1 MSDKECP
8 RCHEKGMEIIIVN
21 LDGLHGMARCK
32 LCLKKMRLKD
42 YYYWEEHKRLVRGGR
57 I

>member
-8 RCHEKGMEIIIVN
+8 KCHENSMEIVV
-21 LDGLHGMARCK
+21 LDFDYQRGMARCK
-32 LCLKKMRLKD
+32 LCFHKMRLKD
-42 YYYWEEHKRLVRGGR
+42 YYYWEEHGSLDGGEE

>member
-8 RCHEKGMEIIIVN
+8 KCHENSMEIVV
-21 LDGLHGMARCK
+21 LDFDYQRGMARCK
-32 LCLKKMRLKD
+32 LCFHKMRLKD
-42 YYYWEEHKRLVRGGR
+42 YYYWEEHERIARGGR